1 MSRHAVIFD
10 LDGTLLDTLEDLADS
25 ANAALRELG
34 FAGHPLE
41 SYKIFIGDGIEN
53 LIRRALPQERLD
65 PATLAHCHELVRSEY
80 SRRWSDKTGPY
91 PGVPELLDA
100 LAARGVPMG
109 VLSNKP
115 HEFTSLCVTRLLPGW
130 HFDAVQGAT
139 PALPRKPDPAGA
151 WPSPRNCGPIRPKSS
166 IWATRIPTC
175 GPPSLPRC
183 FPSAHCG
190 AFGRRKNLRPTEPG
204 RWPKRQSTCSRSS
217 IRRVPASGLL
227 IGFTHPATPPI
238 ALSCHRGHRGHREIR
253 PSLRS
258 RCPP

>member
-151 WPSPRNCGPIRPKSS
+151 LAVAAELRTDPAEILYLGDTDTDMRTAVAAKMFPVGALWGFRTAEELTANGARALAKTPIDVLPFLDPARP
-166 IWATRIPTC
+166 
-175 GPPSLPRC
+175 G
-183 FPSAHCG
+183 
-190 AFGRRKNLRPTEPG
+190 
-204 RWPKRQSTCSRSS
+204 
-217 IRRVPASGLL
+217 
-227 IGFTHPATPPI
+227 
-238 ALSCHRGHRGHREIR
+238 
-253 PSLRS
+253 
-258 RCPP
+258 